1 MARRVDLRCRGRP
14 RTPVRRG
21 NGPGMAG
28 DGSGSRPAAG
38 LGMAPGGW
46 AGVAPGGGVA
56 TVGPMA
62 MSTHLSPVSEVLA
75 AEAAAGEEAGRLT
88 PTAVAAL
95 RAAGLFALHQPP
107 DLGGLGLSLPAA
119 CRTIATLAEADG
131 AAGWAAMIGAGPA
144 WFAGHMDPDGAAEVF
159 GGGGAVAGSG
169 QPGHAV
175 PVEHGGWRIEGRWR
189 WCSGAPWAE
198 WFTFNALDP
207 DGEVVTV
214 AVPAAQ
220 VTIHPETWDVRG
232 LRATASCDA
241 SVDGAVVPGHRAFRV
256 GEGPPERDEPV
267 FHLGFEAFAQ
277 ATMAAVPVGVAR
289 HAVALAIALA
299 LEKEST
305 HGTGRLAD
313 DPLARRTLAAT
324 TATVE
329 AAAAGL
335 DVATMAVWDAAV
347 AGESASPPVLVRL
360 RLAAVHAARTGAS
373 VAADLGALAGMSA
386 LDQSSV
392 LGRVLA
398 DLAAAGRNALLTEA
412 RLAEVD
418 PADLPAGDRP
428 F

>member
-1 MARRVDLRCRGRP
+1 V
-14 RTPVRRG
+14 
-21 NGPGMAG
+21 
-28 DGSGSRPAAG
+28 
-38 LGMAPGGW
+38 
-46 AGVAPGGGVA
+46 
-56 TVGPMA
+56 
-62 MSTHLSPVSEVLA
+62 A

-88 PTAVAAL
+88 PTAVDAL
-95 RAAGLFALHQPP
+95 RGAGLFALHQPP

-159 GGGGAVAGSG
+159 GAGGAVAGSG
-169 QPGHAV
+169 QPGRAV
-175 PVEHGGWRIEGRWR
+175 PADDGGWRIEGRWR

-198 WFTFNALDP
+198 WFTFNAIDP

-241 SVDGAVVPGHRAFRV
+241 SVDGAVVPAHRAFRV
-256 GEGPPERDEPV
+256 AEGPPERDEPV

-277 ATMAAVPVGVAR
+277 ATMAAVPVGLAR
-289 HAVALAIALA
+289 HAVALAVALA
-299 LEKEST
+299 HDKEPT
-305 HGTGRLAD
+305 HGSGRLAD
-313 DPLARRTLAAT
+313 DPLTRRTLAAT
-324 TATVE
+324 AAAVA

-335 DVATMAVWDAAV
+335 DAATMAVWEAAV
-347 AGESASPPVLVRL
+347 AGEDAPAPVRAGV
-360 RLAAVHAARTGAS
+360 RLAAVHATRTGAAA
-373 VAADLGALAGMSA
+373 AADLGALAGMSA
-386 LDQSSV
+386 LDRSSV

-398 DLAAAGRNALLTEA
+398 DLTAAGRNALLTEA

-418 PADLPAGDRP
+418 PADLLHR
-428 F
+428 